1 MPVLA
6 ILCSLFM
13 VFAAVYSHGVN
24 VAWYLVVFA
33 VIELIGAVFRGRTA

>member
-13 VFAAVYSHGVN
+13 VFAAVYSHKWN
-24 VAWYLVVFA
+24 VMYYLFVFFA
-33 VIELIGAVFRGRTA
+33 IEAIGACFRGKKA